1 MPVDDGGQP
10 GVTVAVATRSVQR
23 DGPAQAVAGSGST
36 PDGAVEQPQPG
47 EQMATD
53 GFVAEQLRERHSG
66 TAGDVCGTATV
77 SRSEQ
82 LIVLGD
88 GARCQLLESLAN
100 AR

>member
-1 MPVDDGGQP
+1 MPVDDGGQS
-10 GVTVAVATRSVQR
+10 GATVAVATRSVRR
-23 DGPAQAVAGSGST
+23 DGPAQSVASGGTT

-47 EQMATD
+47 ERMATY
-53 GFVAEQLRERHSG
+53 GFVAEQLRKRHPG
-66 TAGDVCGTATV
+66 TEGDVRGTATV

-88 GARCQLLESLAN
+88 GAPCQLLGSLAN